1 MSYPANTG
9 LRCLLLVALKAPLT
23 TADAAS
29 RVRCDVPSVKRVL
42 GLMQA
47 EGLVV
52 STTTKTRRMRA
63 GVTVWGLSVE
73 AVEAEARRLR
83 ECEARSAEFGA
94 ARFGTLRRQA

>member
-1 MSYPANTG
+1 MTYPANDT
-9 LRCLLLVALKAPLT
+9 LRHLLLVALRAPLT
-23 TADAAS
+23 TADAAA
-29 RVRCDVPSVKRVL
+29 RVRSDVPAVKRIL
-42 GLMQA
+42 GLLRV

-52 STTTKTRRMRA
+52 STTTTTRRMRA

-83 ECEARSAEFGA
+83 EHEARPAEFGA